1 MGDCA
6 VMSLRCPSRKT
17 CSCVSVMLVAPS
29 SKLHACRVARHPS
42 LTEKTA
48 LLAQLRQGCFRRSP
62 ECALDA
68 AKTNLSS
75 WQSSVGKGRTPSRK
89 LEFAKLG

>member
-1 MGDCA
+1 
-6 VMSLRCPSRKT
+6 
-17 CSCVSVMLVAPS
+17 MLVALS
-29 SKLHACRVARHPS
+29 SKLHARRVARHPS

-48 LLAQLRQGCFRRSP
+48 LLAQLRQGCFRRSS

-75 WQSSVGKGRTPSRK
+75 WQSSVGKGRTSRRDPK
-89 LEFAKLG
+89 FVKLG